1 MLKLAS
7 IALLAASGCL
17 FAIRPAPAQTYQSQ
31 QIGPFGYVQGPNNYQ
46 GHSQQIGNTNYYNDN
61 RGHSCITQQ
70 VGSMVT
76 TNCY

>member
-17 FAIRPAPAQTYQSQ
+17 FAIRPAPAQTYQQQ
-31 QIGPFGYVQGPNNYQ
+31 QIGPFGYVHGSNGYE
-46 GHSQQIGNTNYYNDN
+46 GHSNQVGNMNYYNDN
-61 RGHSCITQQ
+61 RGNNCVTQRIGQ
-70 VGSMVT
+70 MVT